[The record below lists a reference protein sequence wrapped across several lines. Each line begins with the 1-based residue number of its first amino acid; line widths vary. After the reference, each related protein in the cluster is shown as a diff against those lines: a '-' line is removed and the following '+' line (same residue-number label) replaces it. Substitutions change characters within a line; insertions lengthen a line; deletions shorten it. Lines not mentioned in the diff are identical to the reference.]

1 MPVAKLI
8 APTTKQEI
16 PKLRVA
22 AYCRVSSNS
31 ADQRNSFA
39 TQERVYTKYIAE
51 KQEWELVDIF
61 ADEGLSGM
69 KADNRPEFQRMIR
82 MCELHQIDLILTK
95 SVSRFARNVKE
106 ALSYT
111 RKLKLLGVG
120 VQFEEDGVN
129 TLAMADEML
138 LNTFAAIAQEESKSI
153 SQNQRLSIVKRMES
167 GEYIASNAPYGYRL
181 IDKKLVIYEPEAE
194 VVRWIFAA
202 YLNGMSTVEIAHELS
217 AKSVPTKGK
226 KEQWKANRIA
236 YILSNEKYDG
246 DTLFQKYYGEETVPF
261 KKHRNYGEVD
271 QFFAR
276 NTHDAILPQGMFQ
289 AVQTLLQS
297 RGRKFG
303 KRMTQ
308 AEYPLTSRI
317 RCSECGAFYHRKVRN
332 GTVKWVC
339 SRHAADTA
347 ACDSHYYSETRIYD
361 GIITIINK
369 LLENAKY
376 TGDAEFDAIIEDAVY
391 EEAVAAKS
399 ARRWNRAVTECE
411 GIRQLRDHIR
421 CGNCGAPMLRH
432 INSKRAVRESWTCS
446 NTACGLRVRISDG
459 ELLQKVTLLMNRI
472 IENAD
477 LLLPHEIVRR
487 TDSPAVQELQQQIAN
502 EMLREQPDEQR
513 IVDLLREIA
522 GQLYR
527 QTNAKTQIAAQI
539 ARKRAA
545 LMHPQDA
552 FNSACFSSLIDAVS
566 LSAGGSVILHTK
578 TQTEIYESED
588 KPNGSTENPK
598 ADSHPD

>member
-1 MPVAKLI
+1 MKKIRYLPFGYTIRNGQTVI
-8 APTTKQEI
+8 DQQEAETVRGI
-16 PKLRVA
+16 FT
-22 AYCRVSSNS
+22 AYIHGASLK
-31 ADQRNSFA
+31 
-39 TQERVYTKYIAE
+39 EIAE
-51 KQEWELVDIF
+51 DLTAKNIPYTERSCVWD
-61 ADEGLSGM
+61 
-69 KADNRPEFQRMIR
+69 KA
-82 MCELHQIDLILTK
+82 
-95 SVSRFARNVKE
+95 
-106 ALSYT
+106 
-111 RKLKLLGVG
+111 
-120 VQFEEDGVN
+120 
-129 TLAMADEML
+129 
-138 LNTFAAIAQEESKSI
+138 
-153 SQNQRLSIVKRMES
+153 
-167 GEYIASNAPYGYRL
+167 
-181 IDKKLVIYEPEAE
+181 
-194 VVRWIFAA
+194 
-202 YLNGMSTVEIAHELS
+202 
-217 AKSVPTKGK
+217 
-226 KEQWKANRIA
+226 RI
-236 YILSNEKYDG
+236 
-246 DTLFQKYYGEETVPF
+246 
-261 KKHRNYGEVD
+261 
-271 QFFAR
+271 
-276 NTHDAILPQGMFQ
+276 
-289 AVQTLLQS
+289 
-297 RGRKFG
+297 
-303 KRMTQ
+303 
-308 AEYPLTSRI
+308 SRI
-317 RCSECGAFYHRKVRN
+317 
-332 GTVKWVC
+332 
-339 SRHAADTA
+339 
-347 ACDSHYYSETRIYD
+347 
-361 GIITIINK
+361 
-369 LLENAKY
+369 LENAKY

-522 GQLYR
+522 
-527 QTNAKTQIAAQI
+527 
-539 ARKRAA
+539 RKRAA